1 MDNQDIFASSKY
13 YYSIR
18 EVAEALQVKASQI
31 RYWEKEFSILKPKK
45 NKKGDRRFVQ
55 KDIEIL
61 RLIIYLLKEKK
72 FTIEGAKAYIAEQK
86 KSISTDLEAIKH
98 LENARQRLQNLE
110 RYL

>member
-1 MDNQDIFASSKY
+1 MDYQDIFAAGKY

-31 RYWEKEFSILKPKK
+31 RYWEKEFSILNPKK
-45 NKKGDRRFVQ
+45 NKKGDRRFAK

-61 RLIIYLLKEKK
+61 RLIIHLLKEKK

-86 KSISTDLEAIKH
+86 DTISADMEAIKH
-98 LENARQRLQNLE
+98 LETARERLQNLVK
-110 RYL
+110 YL